1 MQVQSVDG
9 GSMSYRISKVT
20 WQTKKLELKAIRERV
35 FVYELHIPKE
45 VEFDQQDI
53 TAEHLI
59 IIDEFD
65 GPVGTG
71 RLCED
76 GLLSRIAIFK
86 SHRNRDAYASLIG
99 GLVDLAKDK
108 GFEDVFIQCIL
119 DEVPEFLQSGFS
131 THGHVFMEAGIPR
144 QRLKCPI
151 QSLKMEP
158 FTMLH

>member
-1 MQVQSVDG
+1 
-9 GSMSYRISKVT
+9 MSYRISRVN
-20 WQTKKLELKAIRERV
+20 WQSKKLQLKAIRERV
-35 FVYELHIPKE
+35 FVCELHIPKD

-59 IIDEFD
+59 IIDDQD

-71 RLCED
+71 RLCND

-86 SHRNRDAYASLIG
+86 SHRNREAYASLIG
-99 GLVDLAKDK
+99 GLVEIAKDK
-108 GFEDVFIQCIL
+108 GFEDIYIQCIL

-131 THGHVFMEAGIPR
+131 PHGHVFMEAGIPR

-151 QSLKMEP
+151 QSINTEP

>member
-1 MQVQSVDG
+1 
-9 GSMSYRISKVT
+9 MSYRISRVN
-20 WQTKKLELKAIRERV
+20 WQAKKFELKAIRERV
-35 FVYELHIPKE
+35 FVCELHIPKD

-59 IIDEFD
+59 IIDDHD
-65 GPVGTG
+65 GAVGTG
-71 RLCED
+71 RLCQD

-86 SHRNRDAYASLIG
+86 SHRNREAYSSLIS
-99 GLVDLAKDK
+99 GLVDIAKDK
-108 GFEDVFIQCIL
+108 GLENIYIQCIL

-131 THGHVFMEAGIPR
+131 EHGHVFMEAGIPR

-151 QSLKMEP
+151 QALKTEP